1 MGIEPQPSEVSK
13 KAIKNV
19 RKIEIPTDTPT
30 VLELG
35 DTAADIQRR
44 RKEREGEEPGKTT
57 EEGGSQSEM
66 DTEGG
71 GESSA
76 SNKCQ
81 RICYGKLS
89 QSKSGQA
96 LKDMTDRQKS
106 L

>member
-44 RKEREGEEPGKTT
+44 RKEREGEEPEKQQRREAVKVKWTQRV
-57 EEGGSQSEM
+57 EESPAHLISVKGFAMENYPSPSLARL
-66 DTEGG
+66 
-71 GESSA
+71 S
-76 SNKCQ
+76 
-81 RICYGKLS
+81 RI
-89 QSKSGQA
+89 
-96 LKDMTDRQKS
+96 
-106 L
+106 